1 MAGFR
6 YGVNRVEAILIR
18 QPGINRDV
26 MPEMNYLKDITFQM
40 GIYKYDICCIGHITR
55 DRINTPGKTLFLNG
69 GTSYYFSYGINSL
82 ESINY
87 KLVTIL
93 SSKDAAAVSDM
104 KNCGIEVDMYESGD
118 TVFFENNYGDSSDD
132 RSQRLLAKSDPFT
145 TGHVG
150 NINARI
156 IHLGSLLPDDFPEDV
171 IRLVSEKAIVSVDAQ
186 GFLRKVCGD
195 RIYPCEWKES
205 VKILPY
211 VDILKVNEV
220 ELESLTREKD
230 IEAGARILSG
240 YGVKEVVVTLGSR
253 GSVVY
258 DGSEYYDIPAY
269 KPRVLTDATGCGDTY
284 MAGYLY
290 QRSKGAS
297 IYYSG
302 CFAAAMATLKLEVS
316 GPFKRPQ
323 QDVEYLL
330 AANKVSL

>member
-1 MAGFR
+1 
-6 YGVNRVEAILIR
+6 
-18 QPGINRDV
+18 
-26 MPEMNYLKDITFQM
+26 M

-82 ESINY
+82 QSIGY
-87 KLVTIL
+87 KLVTLL
-93 SSKDAAAVSDM
+93 SAKDADAVEDM
-104 KNCGIEVDMYESGD
+104 RNCGIDVDMYESGD
-118 TVFFENNYGDSSDD
+118 TVFFENNYGDNSDD

-145 TGHVG
+145 IGHVS
-150 NINARI
+150 NVNARI
-156 IHLGSLLPDDFPEDV
+156 IHLGSLLPDDFSEDV
-171 IRLVSEKAIVSVDAQ
+171 IRYISENAIVSVDAQ

-195 RIYPCEWKES
+195 RIYPCEWEES
-205 VKILPY
+205 AKILPY
-211 VDILKVNEV
+211 ADILKVNEL
-220 ELESLTREKD
+220 ELESLTGQKD
-230 IEAGARILSG
+230 IGEGARVLSG

-258 DGSEYYDIPAY
+258 DGSVYNKIPAY
-269 KPRVLTDATGCGDTY
+269 KPLVLTDATGCGDTY

-316 GPFKRPQ
+316 GPFNRTES
-323 QDVEYLL
+323 DVVNLL
-330 AANKVSL
+330 AANNISL